1 MNEIKMICLDL
12 DGTLLNSQKQI
23 SERNLQALRECA
35 ARGIEIVP
43 ATGRIAD
50 GIPLQIKK
58 LPGVRYGITTN
69 GAAIVNFE
77 EGKVLDQ
84 RKIDYEK
91 AIELLTFIAQYPIMY
106 DPYINGRGITER
118 RFLENMEAYGIP
130 KEIQELIHTTRDLV
144 PNIIEY
150 VKEHRCSVE
159 KINLFFQDPEAKK
172 QMRKDLEK
180 FSDIIITSAMPYNL
194 EINHPEATKGQAI
207 VRLASLLGLK
217 KNETMAFGDGENDF
231 SMMEEAGIGVAMANG
246 MEGLKAAADY
256 VTVSN
261 DEDGV
266 WAAINYFILGQR

>member
-43 ATGRIAD
+43 TTGRIMD
-50 GIPLQIKK
+50 GIPLQIKE

-69 GAAIVNFE
+69 GAAIVNFV
-77 EGKVLDQ
+77 EGKVLDK
-84 RKIDYEK
+84 REIDYEK

-106 DPYINGRGITER
+106 DPYINGRGITEG
-118 RFLENMEAYGIP
+118 RFLENMETYGIP
-130 KEIQELIHTTRDLV
+130 KEIQELIRTTRDVV

-159 KINLFFQDPEAKK
+159 KINLFFREPEVKK
-172 QMRKDLEK
+172 QMREKLAK
-180 FSDIIITSAMPYNL
+180 FSDIIITSAMPCNL

-207 VRLASLLGLK
+207 VRLASLLGLE